1 MKERKL
7 KIDKE
12 GRWFF
17 QEEEI
22 THRRTYMLFNKNLI
36 RDENGKLK
44 VRIGQEECL
53 VEAEDAPFVVKSLDF
68 KLGSDGELKSI
79 ILILNDESREML
91 IPKTLFIGPENVLYC
106 LVRNQMFTARFSRN
120 AYQLLFPYI
129 QHAEEENSFFLI
141 INGQKYE
148 LRPGEEKETWPNN

>member
-1 MKERKL
+1 MNEIKL
-7 KIDKE
+7 RIDKE

-17 QEEEI
+17 EEEEI
-22 THRRTYMLFNKNLI
+22 THWRTYLLFNRNLI

-68 KLGSDGELKSI
+68 NWGPDGELISI
-79 ILILNDESREML
+79 MLILNDESREVL
-91 IPKTLFIGPENVLYC
+91 IPETLFIGRENVLYC
-106 LVRNQMFTARFSRN
+106 LVRHQTFTARFSRN
-120 AYQLLFPYI
+120 AYQLLFPFI
-129 QHAEEENSFFLI
+129 QHAEEENRFFLV

-148 LRPGEEKETWPNN
+148 LRPKEGNQYPLP